1 MDPHAPN
8 DAAPEAGESPTEVSK
23 GFAGLPLIGPA
34 LGVIFFWPLTSTLAN
49 VEVGA
54 CEMGIT
60 TPRLRQVA
68 ER

>member
-34 LGVIFFWPLTSTLAN
+34 LGVIFLLAPYVN
-49 VEVGA
+49 IG
-54 CEMGIT
+54 
-60 TPRLRQVA
+60 
-68 ER
+68 